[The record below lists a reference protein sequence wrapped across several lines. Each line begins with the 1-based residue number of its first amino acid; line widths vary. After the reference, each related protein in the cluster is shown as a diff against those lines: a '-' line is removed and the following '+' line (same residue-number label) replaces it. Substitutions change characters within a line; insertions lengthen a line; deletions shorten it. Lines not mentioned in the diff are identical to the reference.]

1 MGVSSHGAG
10 SSLSCR
16 LTPVRFS
23 WPAPI
28 TSAKSEGELIDRHFL
43 SGERLTEAS
52 KASRGDIQ
60 QRLAAMLKG
69 R

>member
-1 MGVSSHGAG
+1 
-10 SSLSCR
+10 
-16 LTPVRFS
+16 VRFS